1 MKMAELIKEGRK
13 LVTIRRIN
21 AINPIPNA
29 DAIEVATVDG
39 WNVVTKKGEFSE
51 TNFCVFFEIDS
62 FLPADNPIF
71 GFLLRNGTKTDEAG
85 VERIRLRTVKLRQ
98 QISQGLALPIDII
111 NKDMIN
117 AFAEAIGIKST
128 DDFERFSEVLRTLE
142 ESRDGIEQFFNVT
155 KYERPDER
163 QGGGANRAKTA
174 GNFPLVIPKTDEDRV
189 QNIFGKFSQTMKGV
203 PFRKSLK
210 LDGSSQTIAYFNNP
224 DFFVDKVDE
233 EVVEWNEETQELTV
247 VEVKPYPF
255 QWESA
260 QIVVCS
266 RNLAL
271 KFDESAAFWKAAL
284 KDDIP
289 ARLKKYCED
298 HDRQLALQGECM
310 GPGIQGNREGLSEHE
325 FFCFRIWDVDAQNFL
340 DDAEFFEVTAILGIN
355 VVPQG
360 DIVYFFD
367 VYSTIQEA
375 LNSAEHASIVHPIA
389 EGDVYKSTEK
399 VNGQTIHFKVINN
412 KFLMK
417 CED

>member
-1 MKMAELIKEGRK
+1 MPELIKDGRK
-13 LVTIRRIN
+13 LVTIRKIN
-21 AINPIPNA
+21 AINPIPDA
-29 DAIEVATVDG
+29 DVIEVAAVDG
-39 WNVVTKKGEFSE
+39 WNVVVKKGEF
-51 TNFCVFFEIDS
+51 NVGDYCIFFEIDS
-62 FLPADNPIF
+62 FLPASDTRF
-71 GFLLRNGTKTDEAG
+71 GFLAKNGTKTDELG
-85 VERIRLRTVKLRQ
+85 VERIRLRTIKLRKQ
-98 QISQGLALPIDII
+98 LSQGLALPLDSFI
-111 NKDMIN
+111 NELQLIGNFDLISTANQYN
-117 AFAEAIGIKST
+117 AVMYSLFAE
-128 DDFERFSEVLRTLE
+128 LE
-142 ESRDGIEQFFNVT
+142 ESRDGIEQYLNVT

-163 QGGGANRAKTA
+163 QNGGANRVKTA
-174 GNFPLVIPKTDEDRV
+174 GNFPFVIPKTDEDRI
-189 QNIFGKFSQTMKGV
+189 QNVFGKFSQTMKGV

-224 DFFVDKVDE
+224 DFFVEKVDE
-233 EVVEWNEETQELTV
+233 EICEWNEETQELTV

-255 QWESA
+255 QWESS
-260 QIVVCS
+260 QVVVCS

-271 KFDESAAFWKAAL
+271 KFDETAAFWKAAL

-310 GPGIQGNREGLSEHE
+310 GQGIQGNREGLTEHE

-340 DDAEFFEVTAILGIN
+340 DDAEFFNVTKILGIS

-375 LNSAEHASIVHPIA
+375 LDSAEHASIVHPIA

-399 VNGQTIHFKVINN
+399 VDGQTIHFKVINN